1 MDSHTLQ
8 LFRHLSGTLHFAR
21 TSLACNIT
29 PSALTRVIQRLE
41 AEVGEKLFIRNNRS
55 VELTFAGVAFKKY
68 AEDVIQRWDRLQG
81 ELSEDEIL
89 SGELSLYCSV
99 TAAYSILPDIITK
112 YRLVHPKV
120 QIKLETGDP
129 AKALTRLVNRDVDVV
144 IAALPEKMN
153 KQLSFLKM
161 AVSPLV
167 FIAPRRFPDII
178 IYKDKET
185 DKEND
190 KENDKEK
197 NKEKNKEIDWEKTP
211 MIIADVGLSRERM
224 DLWFAKNQLVPNIYS
239 RVAGHE
245 AIIALVN
252 LGCGIGLVP
261 RLVLE
266 KSPLQEEI
274 IILDA
279 MPRLSPYVIG
289 LCTIQNN
296 LSNPKVLALWSLAD
310 QGA

>member
-1 MDSHTLQ
+1 MDNYTLQ
-8 LFRHLSGTLHFAR
+8 LFIHLSGSLHFAR
-21 TSLACNIT
+21 TSRSCNIT

-55 VELTFAGVAFKKY
+55 VELTYAGRAFKKY

-81 ELSEDEIL
+81 ELSEDEVL

-99 TAAYSILPDIITK
+99 TAAYSILPDIITR
-112 YRLVHPKV
+112 YRRVHPRV

-129 AKALTRLVNRDVDVV
+129 AKAMNRLVNRDVGVV
-144 IAALPEKMN
+144 IAALPEKMS
-153 KQLSFLKM
+153 KQFIFLKM

-178 IYKDKET
+178 IYRDKEV
-185 DKEND
+185 
-190 KENDKEK
+190 
-197 NKEKNKEIDWEKTP
+197 DWGRTP
-211 MIIADVGLSRERM
+211 MIVADVGLSRDRL

-261 RLVLE
+261 SLVLE

-274 IILDA
+274 LILDA
-279 MPRLSPYVIG
+279 MPELPPYVIG
-289 LCTIQNN
+289 LCTIQKN
-296 LSNPKVLALWSLAD
+296 LSNPKIQALWSLAG
-310 QGA
+310 QKP

>member
-1 MDSHTLQ
+1 LQKLKYNGNNIEYNNKRTQLSMDNHTLK

-41 AEVGEKLFIRNNRS
+41 VEVGEKLFLRNNRS
-55 VELTFAGVAFKKY
+55 VELTFAGLAFKKY
-68 AEDVIQRWDRLQG
+68 AEDVIQRWERLQG

-99 TAAYSILPDIITK
+99 TAAYSILPDIINK
-112 YRLVHPKV
+112 YRVVHPKV

-129 AKALTRLVNRDVDVV
+129 AKALNRLFNRDVDMV
-144 IAALPEKMN
+144 IAALPEKLN
-153 KQLSFLKM
+153 KNLTFLKM
-161 AVSPLV
+161 AISPLV
-167 FIAPRRFPDII
+167 FIAPKRFPDII
-178 IYKDKET
+178 LYRG
-185 DKEND
+185 
-190 KENDKEK
+190 
-197 NKEKNKEIDWEKTP
+197 KEIDWGKTP
-211 MIIADVGLSRERM
+211 MILADAGLSRERM

-266 KSPLQEEI
+266 KSPLQEEVV
-274 IILDA
+274 ILDA
-279 MPRLSPYVIG
+279 MPELPPYVIG
-289 LCTIQNN
+289 LFTIQNN
-296 LSNPKVLALWSLAD
+296 LSNPKIQALWSLAG
-310 QGA
+310 QG

>member
-1 MDSHTLQ
+1 MDNHTLK
-8 LFRHLSGTLHFAR
+8 LFKHLSVSLHFAR

-55 VELTFAGVAFKKY
+55 VELTFAGFAFKKY

-99 TAAYSILPDIITK
+99 TAAYSILPDIITR
-112 YRLVHPKV
+112 YRMVHPKV

-129 AKALTRLVNRDVDVV
+129 AKALSRLVNRDVDAV
-144 IAALPEKMN
+144 IAALPEKMD
-153 KQLSFLKM
+153 KHLCFLEM
-161 AVSPLV
+161 AISPLV
-167 FIAPRRFPDII
+167 FIAPKRFPDII
-178 IYKDKET
+178 IHRG
-185 DKEND
+185 
-190 KENDKEK
+190 
-197 NKEKNKEIDWEKTP
+197 KEIDWGKTP
-211 MIIADVGLSRERM
+211 LIIADAGLSRESL
-224 DLWFAKNQLVPNIYS
+224 DLWFTKNQVVPNIYS

-279 MPRLSPYVIG
+279 MPELPPYAIG
-289 LCTIQNN
+289 LFTIQNN
-296 LSNPKVLALWSLAD
+296 LSNSKIQALWSLAG
-310 QGA
+310 QG